1 MKKLAKRYAAS
12 LALVEK
18 SKKYSLQEA
27 CELVKKTATA
37 KCDESIDVSF
47 HLNINPKQADQQ
59 LRGTI
64 VLPHGNGKTVKVLAI
79 TDKVSEATAAGA
91 DFVGQQDMLD
101 KIQKEN
107 WFDFDVIVATPNMM
121 GLLGRMGRVLG
132 PKGLM
137 PNPKSGTVTPDI
149 GNAIKE
155 IKNGKITYRND
166 KDGNVAVNF
175 GKASFTAEKLLDNLK
190 AVIETINKVKPA
202 SVKGTYILS
211 ATISSTFGPAI
222 KVNLYSIFII

>member
-1 MKKLAKRYAAS
+1 MKKLSKKYAAS
-12 LALVEK
+12 LALIEK
-18 SKKYSLQEA
+18 GKKYTVLEA

-37 KCDESIDVSF
+37 KFDESIDITF
-47 HLNINPKQADQQ
+47 NLNIDPKQADQQ

-64 VLPHGNGKTVKVLAI
+64 VLPHGNGKSVRVLAI
-79 TDKVSEATAAGA
+79 TDKATEAKEAGA

-101 KIQKEN
+101 KIQKES
-107 WFDFDVIVATPNMM
+107 WFGFDVIVATPNMM

-155 IKNGKITYRND
+155 IKNGKISYRND
-166 KDGNVAVNF
+166 KDGNLAINF
-175 GKASFTAEKLLDNLK
+175 GKASFDVNKLADNLN
-190 AVIETINKVKPA
+190 AVIETINKIRPS
-202 SVKGTYILS
+202 SVKGAYILS
-211 ATISSTFGPAI
+211 ATVSSTYGPAI
-222 KVNLYSIFII
+222 KIAL

>member
-1 MKKLAKRYAAS
+1 MKKLSKKYAAS
-12 LALVEK
+12 LALIEK
-18 SKKYSLQEA
+18 GKKYTVLEA

-37 KCDESIDVSF
+37 KFDESIDITF
-47 HLNINPKQADQQ
+47 NLNIDPKQADQQ

-64 VLPHGNGKTVKVLAI
+64 VLPHGNGKSVRVLAI
-79 TDKVSEATAAGA
+79 TDKATEAKEAGA

-101 KIQKEN
+101 KIQKES
-107 WFDFDVIVATPNMM
+107 WFGFDVIVATPNMM

-155 IKNGKITYRND
+155 IKNGKISYRND
-166 KDGNVAVNF
+166 KDGNLAINF
-175 GKASFTAEKLLDNLK
+175 GKASFDANKLADNLN
-190 AVIETINKVKPA
+190 AVIETINKIRPS
-202 SVKGTYILS
+202 SVKGAYILS
-211 ATISSTFGPAI
+211 ATVSSTYGPAI
-222 KVNLYSIFII
+222 KIAL

>member
-190 AVIETINKVKPA
+190 AVIETINEVNPA

-222 KVNLYSIFII
+222 KVNL

>member
-1 MKKLAKRYAAS
+1 MKKLSKKYAAS
-12 LALVEK
+12 LALIEK
-18 SKKYSLQEA
+18 GKKYTLAEA

-37 KCDESIDVSF
+37 KFDESIDVNF
-47 HLNINPKQADQQ
+47 NLNIDPKQADQQ

-79 TDKVSEATAAGA
+79 TDKVSEAEAAGA

-107 WFDFDVIVATPNMM
+107 WFGFDVIVATPNMM

-137 PNPKSGTVTPDI
+137 PNPKSGTVTPEI
-149 GNAIKE
+149 GSAIQE
-155 IKNGKITYRND
+155 IKNGKISYRND
-166 KDGNVAVNF
+166 KDGNLAINF
-175 GKASFTAEKLLDNLK
+175 GKASFDAEKLVDNLK
-190 AVIETINKVKPA
+190 AVVEVVNKVKP
-202 SVKGTYILS
+202 STVKGTYILS
-211 ATISSTFGPAI
+211 ATISCTYGPAI
-222 KVNLYSIFII
+222 KLAL

>member
-155 IKNGKITYRND
+155 IKNGKITYRKD

-222 KVNLYSIFII
+222 KVNL

>member
-121 GLLGRMGRVLG
+121 GHLGRMGRVLG

-222 KVNLYSIFII
+222 KVNL

>member
-64 VLPHGNGKTVKVLAI
+64 VLPHGNGKIVKVLAI

-202 SVKGTYILS
+202 SIKGTYILS

-222 KVNLYSIFII
+222 KVNL

>member
-1 MKKLAKRYAAS
+1 MKKLSKKYAAS
-12 LALVEK
+12 LALIEK
-18 SKKYSLQEA
+18 GKKYTVLEA

-37 KCDESIDVSF
+37 KFDESIDITF
-47 HLNINPKQADQQ
+47 NLNIDPKQADQQ

-64 VLPHGNGKTVKVLAI
+64 VLPHGNGKSVRVLAI
-79 TDKVSEATAAGA
+79 TDKATEAKEAGA

-101 KIQKEN
+101 KIQKES
-107 WFDFDVIVATPNMM
+107 WFGFDVIVATPNMM

-155 IKNGKITYRND
+155 IKNGKISYRND
-166 KDGNVAVNF
+166 KDGNLAINF
-175 GKASFTAEKLLDNLK
+175 GKASFDANKLADNLN
-190 AVIETINKVKPA
+190 AVIETINKIRPS

-211 ATISSTFGPAI
+211 ATVSSTYGPAI
-222 KVNLYSIFII
+222 KIAL

>member
-121 GLLGRMGRVLG
+121 GLLGRMGRV
-132 PKGLM
+132 
-137 PNPKSGTVTPDI
+137 
-149 GNAIKE
+149 
-155 IKNGKITYRND
+155 
-166 KDGNVAVNF
+166 
-175 GKASFTAEKLLDNLK
+175 
-190 AVIETINKVKPA
+190 
-202 SVKGTYILS
+202 
-211 ATISSTFGPAI
+211 
-222 KVNLYSIFII
+222 

>member
-1 MKKLAKRYAAS
+1 MKKLSKKYAAS
-12 LALVEK
+12 LALIEK
-18 SKKYSLQEA
+18 GKKYTVLEA

-37 KCDESIDVSF
+37 KFDESIDITF
-47 HLNINPKQADQQ
+47 NLNIDPKQADQQ

-64 VLPHGNGKTVKVLAI
+64 VLPHGNGKSVRVLAI
-79 TDKVSEATAAGA
+79 TDKATEAKEAGA

-101 KIQKEN
+101 KIQKES
-107 WFDFDVIVATPNMM
+107 WFGFDVIVATPNMM

-155 IKNGKITYRND
+155 IKNGKISYRND
-166 KDGNVAVNF
+166 KDGNLAIIF
-175 GKASFTAEKLLDNLK
+175 GKASFDANKLADNLN
-190 AVIETINKVKPA
+190 AVIETINKIRPS

-211 ATISSTFGPAI
+211 ATVSSTYGPAI
-222 KVNLYSIFII
+222 KIAL

>member
-1 MKKLAKRYAAS
+1 MKKLSKKYAAS
-12 LALVEK
+12 LALIEK
-18 SKKYSLQEA
+18 GKKYSIEEA

-37 KCDESIDVSF
+37 KFDESIDVNF
-47 HLNINPKQADQQ
+47 NLNIDPKQADQQ
-59 LRGTI
+59 LRGAMT
-64 VLPHGNGKTVKVLAI
+64 LPHGNGKTVRVLAI

-137 PNPKSGTVTPDI
+137 PNPKTGTVTPDI
-149 GNAIKE
+149 ANAVKE
-155 IKNGKITYRND
+155 IKNGKISYRND
-166 KDGNVAVNF
+166 KDGNLAVNL
-175 GKASFTAEKLLDNLK
+175 GKASFDAVKLAENLK
-190 AVIETINKVKPA
+190 AVVETINKIKPA
-202 SVKGTYILS
+202 AVKGTYILS
-211 ATISSTFGPAI
+211 ATISSTYGPAI
-222 KVNLYSIFII
+222 KVNL

>member
-175 GKASFTAEKLLDNLK
+175 GKASFTAEKLIDNLK

-202 SVKGTYILS
+202 SIKGTYILS

-222 KVNLYSIFII
+222 KVNL

>member
-137 PNPKSGTVTPDI
+137 PNPKRGTVTPDI

-166 KDGNVAVNF
+166 RDGNVAVNF

-222 KVNLYSIFII
+222 KVNL

>member
-202 SVKGTYILS
+202 SIKGTYILS
-211 ATISSTFGPAI
+211 ATISYTFGPAI
-222 KVNLYSIFII
+222 KVNL

>member
-1 MKKLAKRYAAS
+1 MKKLSKKYAAS
-12 LALVEK
+12 LALIEK
-18 SKKYSLQEA
+18 GKKYTVLEA

-37 KCDESIDVSF
+37 KFDESIDITF
-47 HLNINPKQADQQ
+47 NLNIDPKQADQQ

-79 TDKVSEATAAGA
+79 TDKASEAKDAGA
-91 DFVGQQDMLD
+91 DYVGQQDMLD
-101 KIQKEN
+101 KIQKES

-137 PNPKSGTVTPDI
+137 PNPKSGTVTNDI

-166 KDGNVAVNF
+166 KDGNLAINF
-175 GKASFTAEKLLDNLK
+175 GKASFDAQKLADNLN
-190 AVIETINKVKPA
+190 AVIETVNKIRPA

-211 ATISSTFGPAI
+211 ATVSSTYGPAI
-222 KVNLYSIFII
+222 RIAL

>member
-137 PNPKSGTVTPDI
+137 PNPNSGTVTPDI

-155 IKNGKITYRND
+155 IKNGKISYRND
-166 KDGNVAVNF
+166 KDGNLAINF
-175 GKASFTAEKLLDNLK
+175 GKASFDANKLADNLN
-190 AVIETINKVKPA
+190 AVIETINKIRPS
-202 SVKGTYILS
+202 SVKGAYILS
-211 ATISSTFGPAI
+211 ATVSSTYGPAI
-222 KVNLYSIFII
+222 KIAL

>member
-1 MKKLAKRYAAS
+1 MKKLSKKYAAS
-12 LALVEK
+12 LALIEK
-18 SKKYSLQEA
+18 GKKYTVAEA

-37 KCDESIDVSF
+37 KFDESIDVNF
-47 HLNINPKQADQQ
+47 NLNIDPKQADQQ

-79 TDKVSEATAAGA
+79 TDKVTEATEAGA

-101 KIQKEN
+101 KIQKES
-107 WFDFDVIVATPNMM
+107 WFGFDVIVATPNMM

-137 PNPKSGTVTPDI
+137 PNPKSGTVTNEI

-155 IKNGKITYRND
+155 IKNGKISYRND
-166 KDGNVAVNF
+166 KDGNLAINF
-175 GKASFTAEKLLDNLK
+175 GKASFDAEKLVDNLR
-190 AVIETINKVKPA
+190 AVIETVNKIKPS

-211 ATISSTFGPAI
+211 ATISSTYGPAI
-222 KVNLYSIFII
+222 RIAL

>member
-202 SVKGTYILS
+202 SVKGAYILS

-222 KVNLYSIFII
+222 KVNL

>member
-1 MKKLAKRYAAS
+1 
-12 LALVEK
+12 
-18 SKKYSLQEA
+18 
-27 CELVKKTATA
+27 
-37 KCDESIDVSF
+37 
-47 HLNINPKQADQQ
+47 
-59 LRGTI
+59 
-64 VLPHGNGKTVKVLAI
+64 
-79 TDKVSEATAAGA
+79 
-91 DFVGQQDMLD
+91 MLD

-137 PNPKSGTVTPDI
+137 PNPKSGTVAPDI

-222 KVNLYSIFII
+222 KVNL

>member
-202 SVKGTYILS
+202 SIKGTYILS

-222 KVNLYSIFII
+222 KVNL

>member
-64 VLPHGNGKTVKVLAI
+64 VLPHGNGKIVKVLAI

-222 KVNLYSIFII
+222 KVNL

>member
-107 WFDFDVIVATPNMM
+107 WFEFDVIVATPNRRPF
-121 GLLGRMGRVLG
+121 LGRRGRVLG

-222 KVNLYSIFII
+222 KVNL